1 MDSISKEPHIF
12 PEHLFHSN
20 GFKMEKYRGELIYKQ
35 NYELTPNQDYFG
47 VPGEWDVVVTYD
59 KEKNRYFTEHP
70 EKQFNSQILYE
81 EKQ

>member
-59 KEKNRYFTEHP
+59 KEK
-70 EKQFNSQILYE
+70 K
-81 EKQ
+81 